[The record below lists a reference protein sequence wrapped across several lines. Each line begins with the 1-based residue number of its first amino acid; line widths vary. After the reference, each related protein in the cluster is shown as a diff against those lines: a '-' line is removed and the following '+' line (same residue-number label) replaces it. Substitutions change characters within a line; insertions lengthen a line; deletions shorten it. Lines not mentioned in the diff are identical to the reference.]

1 MSTLQIEPA
10 EGYIALEFL
19 DEVAEDDEEPEQR
32 QGYAGAPTI
41 DNEGLFAMVV
51 GVGKK
56 VTNCKRGDTVV
67 VSKWAK
73 EGMRIGDDVVLCDS
87 YVVKAIVK
95 APKK

>member
-1 MSTLQIEPA
+1 MSALQIEPA
-10 EGYIALEFL
+10 EGYVALEFL
-19 DEVAEDDEEPEQR
+19 DDAEDDD
-32 QGYAGAPTI
+32 APPSYDSPSD
-41 DNEGLFAMVV
+41 DNDGVFAMVV

-73 EGMRIGDDVVLCDS
+73 EGMRIGDDCVLCES

-95 APKK
+95 APK